1 MESCNKARRLLSTL
15 IFALS
20 LRSPEVARMVEA
32 ERMEG
37 EKAEEREGVEIDEDM
52 PGVMAGLGGNSIS
65 GMTVGEDVI

>member
-20 LRSPEVARMVEA
+20 LRSPEVA
-32 ERMEG
+32 RMEG